1 MKRNEK
7 QGWKNGNLQTLISLS
22 LAVVLLYG
30 LSNTGFFREEKKTK
44 LDVETTKETESV
56 KTLLNTILNKIP
68 FTATDKEILL
78 KLSNQFSEGDLE
90 GAARVLYEYEAPFNE
105 YPFFFDGNT
114 IKTKLGTGKG
124 LVFLKSSIC
133 YYGELVDGK
142 PHGRGT
148 LLSVLKLKEGK
159 RYDYSYGLFQNGQMN
174 GEGECGYH
182 YYDEME
188 QEVAVKTA
196 KKGMFLK
203 DLMEGEIVYA
213 STNASGDTAQ
223 WQFQV
228 KDGVIVPDDR
238 WIQDLEEDG
247 SLVYKLPEKEDKE
260 HVYLLTEG
268 GIKESR
274 WKNLIVFDNLIK
286 GGIDP

>member
-22 LAVVLLYG
+22 LTVILLFG
-30 LSNTGFFREEKKTK
+30 LSNAGFFGGEKKTR
-44 LDVETTKETESV
+44 LDVSTTSETENV
-56 KTLLNTILNKIP
+56 NTLFHAIKDNIP
-68 FTATDKEILL
+68 FTATDKEGLL
-78 KLSNQFSEGDLE
+78 KLTGQFMEGDLE
-90 GAARVLYEYEAPFNE
+90 GAARVLYGYEVPFDV

-133 YYGELVDGK
+133 YYGEMVDGK
-142 PHGRGT
+142 PHGKGT

-159 RYDYSYGLFQNGQMN
+159 RYDYSYGMFQNGQMN
-174 GEGECGYH
+174 GEGECGYR

-188 QEVAVKTA
+188 QEMAVKTA
-196 KKGMFLK
+196 KKGMFQK
-203 DLMEGEIVYA
+203 DLMQGEIVYT

-247 SLVYKLPEKEDKE
+247 SLVYKLPAKEDKE
-260 HVYLLTEG
+260 HVYLLTER

-274 WKNLIVFDNLIK
+274 WKNLIVFDNFNK